1 MKNARKF
8 PVHRFCDLAISMIEL
23 KMKCFAKSFPVA
35 LLLLLSISLTAQ
47 KSPIDPRDDRWYK
60 NSIIYTFHIN
70 TFQDSDGDGIG
81 DFKGAMRRLDYLNAL
96 GVDVIWLAPFQC
108 TADKDDGYDITD
120 YYTVDPRYGSNGDF
134 VEFIHQADKL
144 GIRVVIDLVANHTSN
159 EHPWFR
165 QAEQSRTSKFR
176 AWYTWS
182 DERPSDWKKDMVF
195 PGVQKETWTFDSAA
209 GQYYYHKFYKFQ
221 PELNY
226 TNPDVQAALNNIMAY
241 WLKLGVS
248 GFRLDAVPFIIEMRG
263 SGKDKP
269 REDFDMIN
277 RLERFINLRKAGAIM
292 LGEAN
297 VLPQNDDHYF
307 GKEGEGINMMFNFY
321 ANQYLFYALATAD
334 VKPFQDALKQTH
346 DIPPISQWAFFLRNH
361 DELDLGRLTEK
372 QRDKVFHEF
381 GPDTTMQLYDR
392 GIRRRL
398 GPMLKN
404 DRKRL
409 ELAYSLLFSLPGTPV
424 MRYGD
429 EIGMGDNLALQERE
443 SVRTPMQWDASRNA
457 GFSIADKT
465 KKPVINFGAYDYHT
479 VNVEAQRTDPNSLL
493 NWMTH
498 MIRCRKECAEIG
510 TGDWEILPTTS
521 PHVLVI
527 QYNKPDR
534 SLLTICNFSS
544 ESQTVDLT
552 LENASTPKSVLDGHH
567 ALTKNQNA
575 TWRIS
580 LQPYDYCWFRVR

>member
-1 MKNARKF
+1 MKHIIKSSLIVF
-8 PVHRFCDLAISMIEL
+8 LSSFSLAVI
-23 KMKCFAKSFPVA
+23 
-35 LLLLLSISLTAQ
+35 AQ

-81 DFKGAMRRLDYLNAL
+81 DFKGAMHRLDYLNAL

-120 YYTVDPRYGSNGDF
+120 YYTVDPRYGNNGDF

-144 GIRVVIDLVANHTSN
+144 GIRVVIDLVANHTSI

-165 QAEQSRTSKFR
+165 QAEKNKASKFR

-195 PGVQKETWTFDSAA
+195 PGVQKETWTFDSTA

-221 PELNY
+221 PELNF
-226 TNPDVQAALNNIMAY
+226 TNPAVQAELNNIMAY

-248 GFRLDAVPFIIEMRG
+248 GFRLDAVPFIIEMRAT
-263 SGKDKP
+263 GKDKP
-269 REDFDMIN
+269 WEDFDMIN
-277 RLERFINLRKAGAIM
+277 RLERFVNLRKAESIM

-297 VLPQNDDHYF
+297 VLPKKDDRYF
-307 GKEGEGINMMFNFY
+307 GDEGEGMNMMFNFY
-321 ANQYLFYALATAD
+321 ANQYLFYALATGD
-334 VKPFQDALKQTH
+334 VKPFQDALKETH
-346 DIPPISQWAFFLRNH
+346 NVPPISQWAFFLRNH

-372 QRDKVFHEF
+372 ERNKVFQEF
-381 GPDTTMQLYDR
+381 GPDTTMQLYNR

-398 GPMLKN
+398 APMLKN

-429 EIGMGDNLALQERE
+429 EIGMGDNLSLQERE
-443 SVRTPMQWDASRNA
+443 SVRTPMQWDASDNG

-465 KKPVINFGAYDYHT
+465 KKPVINFGVYDYHH
-479 VNVEAQRTDPNSLL
+479 VNVEEQRIDPKSLL

-498 MIRCRKECAEIG
+498 MVRCRKEFSEIG
-510 TGDWEILPTTS
+510 TGDWKILQTAS

-534 SLLTICNFSS
+534 SLLTIHNFSN
-544 ESQTVDLT
+544 ESQTLDIP
-552 LENASTPKSVLDGHH
+552 LENISTVKSVLDNHH
-567 ALTKNQNA
+567 TATKNPNA
-575 TWRIS
+575 TWHIVLS
-580 LQPYDYCWFRVR
+580 PYDYCWFRLGG